1 MKKLRQEFNSIIV
14 ILSSNFV
21 QRGEPA
27 LIDKFYR
34 AEMAVKAGA
43 DLVIELPFIF
53 SCGAAQDFALGA
65 IHLLG
70 KTKFADYV
78 AFGMENPEYNFSPII
93 ETLLN
98 EPPEYKNFLRMKLNE
113 GFSFSRANSLALE
126 NLFTGA
132 AEFIT
137 KPNNLLAISYVLNLK
152 KYNYNLKIYPVKR
165 ENDFIKSSLIRK
177 NLHENLTM
185 LPDFSKKIIANAA
198 LNHRLC
204 NNFSKNLWL
213 ILKNILMRSSSDELK
228 KIYAIDEGLENLF
241 LKNWKLSENLD
252 EFLNRCTSSRY
263 TKAHLNRRIIYV
275 LLNLNRYFAEG
286 LKRSGIN
293 YARVLAFNQNGRE
306 ILKNLS
312 KNSDIPII
320 TSLAKI
326 KYANFEFKVSELYEI
341 LTGSN
346 DFNREVQSVLKFS

>member
-1 MKKLRQEFNSIIV
+1 
-14 ILSSNFV
+14 
-21 QRGEPA
+21 
-27 LIDKFYR
+27 
-34 AEMAVKAGA
+34 
-43 DLVIELPFIF
+43 
-53 SCGAAQDFALGA
+53 
-65 IHLLG
+65 
-70 KTKFADYV
+70 
-78 AFGMENPEYNFSPII
+78 
-93 ETLLN
+93 
-98 EPPEYKNFLRMKLNE
+98 
-113 GFSFSRANSLALE
+113 
-126 NLFTGA
+126 
-132 AEFIT
+132 
-137 KPNNLLAISYVLNLK
+137 
-152 KYNYNLKIYPVKR
+152 
-165 ENDFIKSSLIRK
+165 
-177 NLHENLTM
+177 
-185 LPDFSKKIIANAA
+185 
-198 LNHRLC
+198 
-204 NNFSKNLWL
+204 
-213 ILKNILMRSSSDELK
+213 MRSSSDELK